1 MQDPDQ
7 LSTRAYDAMKNVR
20 RDRPTGLYVVS
31 DNEDDLK
38 ELQSEGLVDQVD
50 SNGQNFEAV
59 LNGDGRM
66 MLKAMGEDA

>member
-7 LSTRAYDAMKNVR
+7 LSTNAYKSMQNVR

-50 SNGQNFEAV
+50 ANEGRFEAV
-59 LNGDGRM
+59 LNGNGHM
-66 MLKAMGEDA
+66 MLKAMGERA

>member
-7 LSTRAYDAMKNVR
+7 LSTSAYRVMQDVR
-20 RDRPTGLYVVS
+20 RDKPTGLYVVS

-38 ELQSEGLVDQVD
+38 ELQSEGLVDQID

-59 LNGDGRM
+59 LNGTGHM

>member
-38 ELQSEGLVDQVD
+38 ELQSEGLVDQID
-50 SNGQNFEAV
+50 PEGQRFEAA
-59 LNGDGRM
+59 LNGNGHL